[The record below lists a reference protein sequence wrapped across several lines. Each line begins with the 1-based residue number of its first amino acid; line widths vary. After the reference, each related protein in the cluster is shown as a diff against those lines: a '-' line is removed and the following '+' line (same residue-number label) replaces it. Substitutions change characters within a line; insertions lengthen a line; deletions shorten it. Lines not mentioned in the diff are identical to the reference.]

1 MERELQIF
9 FGNQCF
15 RALQADA
22 QWVGTGSCAENN
34 LLLVNWT
41 NVNVDVEYEGFLAN
55 VDLVPVIEMAAEQS

>member
-34 LLLVNWT
+34 LLLVN
-41 NVNVDVEYEGFLAN
+41 
-55 VDLVPVIEMAAEQS
+55 